1 MNISVTEL
9 KERLATGKEIN
20 IIDVRQELEY
30 HTFNVGGENIP
41 LGRLPSSIEDI
52 SIDKEKEIIVICQ
65 RGVRSATAQK
75 MLEASGYSNVR
86 NLEGGL
92 LAFRKNINN

>member
-9 KERLATGKEIN
+9 KERLTSGKGLN
-20 IIDVRQELEY
+20 IIDVREELEY

-41 LGRLPSSIEDI
+41 LGRLPVSIEDI
-52 SIDKEKEIIVICQ
+52 SIDKEEEIIVICQ
-65 RGVRSATAQK
+65 RGIRSATAQK
-75 MLEASGYSNVR
+75 ILETSGYSNVR

-92 LAFRKNINN
+92 LAFRRINN